1 MRARSIA
8 VPTGAARVV
17 PDLLHSGAE
26 ESRMAKIVM
35 PVGEGFEDSEFSE
48 PCERL
53 KEAGHE
59 VVTIGVERDARF
71 WGKRGKTM
79 VTIDRAAEEIDANEV
94 DALVIPGG
102 HSPDELRT
110 HAGIVALIRRVAEN
124 NKPVAAICHGPQL
137 LIEAELV
144 EGREVTSWPSVRKDL
159 ENAGARWVD
168 RAVVEDGN
176 IITSRKPD
184 DLDAFCQ
191 AILNRLPV
199 TVRRPQTQRSEP
211 QGMVG

>member
-1 MRARSIA
+1 
-8 VPTGAARVV
+8 
-17 PDLLHSGAE
+17 
-26 ESRMAKIVM
+26 MAKIGM

-53 KEAGHE
+53 REAGHE
-59 VVTIGVERDARF
+59 VIVVGLERGARL
-71 WGKRGKTM
+71 WGKRGKAM
-79 VTIDRAAEEIDANEV
+79 ATIDRVPDEV
-94 DALVIPGG
+94 DPNELDAIVIPGG

-110 HAGIVALIRRVAEN
+110 NAGIVALVRRFAET
-124 NKPVAAICHGPQL
+124 NKPIAAICHGPQL
-137 LIEAELV
+137 LIEADLV

-159 ENAGARWVD
+159 ENAGARWID

-176 IITSRKPD
+176 LITSRKPD

-199 TVRRPQTQRSEP
+199 TIGAHPRE
-211 QGMVG
+211 MVG

>member
-1 MRARSIA
+1 
-8 VPTGAARVV
+8 
-17 PDLLHSGAE
+17 
-26 ESRMAKIVM
+26 MAKIAM
-35 PVGEGFEDSEFSE
+35 PVGEGFEDSEFGE

-59 VVTIGVERDARF
+59 VVVVGTERGARI
-71 WGKRGKTM
+71 WGKNGKTM
-79 VTIDRAAEEIDANEV
+79 ATVDRLPEEVDPNEF

-110 HAGIVALIRRVAEN
+110 HADVVAFVRRFAET
-124 NKPVAAICHGPQL
+124 NKTVAAICHGPQL

-168 RAVVEDGN
+168 RSVVEDGN
-176 IITSRKPD
+176 LITSRKPE
-184 DLDAFCQ
+184 DLDAFCH
-191 AILNRLPV
+191 ALLNRLPV
-199 TVRRPQTQRSEP
+199 TIGRAHPRE
-211 QGMVG
+211 MVG